1 VIVTPLTPAGVLAA
15 LASATLILCLG
26 AAAQQATPQ
35 PAQTSG
41 LRKTVTAVRV
51 ADAESHIRMDGELDE
66 PAWQQ
71 ASLIDGFTQTDPDLG
86 KPVSEKTEA
95 LIFYDSHNIYFG
107 FRCYDSQPG
116 KVIYR
121 LGAHDADTGSDS
133 VDVLIDTFNDHRTG
147 FYFSINS
154 SGIQFDAAS
163 TDRGSGG
170 FVDVHDP
177 TWDGI
182 WYSAAKRQPW
192 GWSAEIRIPFRS
204 LRIPHAGTLQNP
216 QTWGLNINR
225 TITRKNE
232 LAAWTQISRFDGFMR
247 PSKLGE
253 MTGLHDLETGKNLE
267 LIPYFTTRYRASPWL
282 PKFDGASATGGLD
295 VRWGFT
301 PNLTANLTFNPDF
314 GDTEADEFNTEL
326 SRFEIFFPEKRKFFT
341 EGANYFQT
349 PMQLFF
355 TRRIG
360 ARLDDGEP
368 QRILEGG
375 KVTGKV
381 GRWTVG
387 LLEALTERTALVEPN
402 SGIAELAPG
411 ALFGVLRLQRDVFK
425 KSSVGFLAVTR
436 TQGDAPLGSQVVGQS
451 QSAYAFD
458 LNILHGEH
466 VSWQSQVMLNTNDA
480 HPGVTDQNLGWS
492 SDYQYNSE
500 RLFFNAS
507 GKFLGDRVDV
517 SSIGFEPETGRYRG
531 NLDLIYKPFI
541 NRYFIRQLF
550 LEANYDQASTVE
562 GVMDDSGAD
571 LVLRAQLKNFWFVR
585 ASYHY
590 DRARFFAFTP
600 TFQRLDH
607 LQHYADPKY
616 RFEVTT
622 NPNRVLYLD
631 VLLTTGKFM
640 QFDEN
645 FHGFERRWD
654 VSMKARLGAHMKWQL
669 AGVLSREYLL
679 DGAFFQ
685 DRRFL
690 ISRINYQFTP
700 KWRARVLA
708 QYGDDK
714 HGDDLNLNALVA
726 YDFTA
731 RSAFYVG
738 YNHQRHA
745 PLDRA
750 DLGNEVFVKISY
762 LFPF

>member
-1 VIVTPLTPAGVLAA
+1 VKTSLLARAAVCAALSAAPFIFCFEARAQQPAGATNPVTPT
-15 LASATLILCLG
+15 
-26 AAAQQATPQ
+26 QAK
-35 PAQTSG
+35 
-41 LRKTVTAVRV
+41 KTVAPARIE
-51 ADAESHIRMDGELDE
+51 DPRIHMDGELDE

-71 ASLIDGFTQTDPDLG
+71 AAIIGGFTQTDPDLG
-86 KPVSEKTEA
+86 KPVSEKTEV
-95 LIFYDSHNIYFG
+95 LIFYDSQNIYFG
-107 FRCYDSQPG
+107 FRCYDSRPN
-116 KVIYR
+116 KVTSR

-133 VDVLIDTFNDHRTG
+133 VDVLIDTFGDHRTG

-170 FVDVHDP
+170 FTDVHDP

-192 GWSAEIRIPFRS
+192 GWSGEIRIPFRS
-204 LRIPHAGTLQNP
+204 LRIPHAGSVQN
-216 QTWGLNINR
+216 WGLNINR

-232 LAAWTQISRFDGFMR
+232 LAAWVEISRFDGFMR

-267 LIPYFTTRYRASPWL
+267 LIPYFTTRYRQSPWL

-349 PMQLFF
+349 PLQLFF

-375 KVTGKV
+375 KITGKT

-387 LLEALTERTALVEPN
+387 LLEALTERTALIEPN
-402 SGIAELAPG
+402 SGTPELAPG
-411 ALFGVLRLQRDVFK
+411 ALFGVLRLQRDIFQ
-425 KSSVGFLAVTR
+425 KSSVGFLAVNR
-436 TQGDAPLGSQVVGQS
+436 TQGDAPPGTQVVGQS
-451 QSAYAFD
+451 QSAYAVD

-480 HPGVTDQNLGWS
+480 HPGVTSGNVGWLS
-492 SDYQYNSE
+492 NYVFNSE
-500 RLFFNAS
+500 KLFFNAEA
-507 GKFLGDRVDV
+507 KFLGDRVDV
-517 SSIGFEPETGRYRG
+517 SSIGFEPETARYSG
-531 NLDLIYKPFI
+531 DLDLIYKPFI
-541 NRYFIRQLF
+541 NRYFVRQLF
-550 LEANYDQASTVE
+550 LEANYDQSTNVNGNLE
-562 GVMDDSGAD
+562 DAGGD

-585 ASYHY
+585 SSFHY
-590 DRARFFAFTP
+590 DRARFFTFTP
-600 TFQRLDH
+600 TFGRLASTT
-607 LQHYADPKY
+607 LYQDPKF
-616 RFEVTT
+616 RFEVQT
-622 NPNRVLYLD
+622 NPNRILLLD
-631 VLLTTGKFM
+631 VLLTSGKFVE
-640 QFDEN
+640 FDEN

-669 AGVLSREYLL
+669 AGVLERQYLL
-679 DGAFFQ
+679 DGPFYQ

-700 KWRARVLA
+700 KLRARVLA
-708 QYGDDK
+708 QYEDDK
-714 HGDDLNLNALVA
+714 HGDGINLNALVA

-731 RSAFYVG
+731 RSAFFVG
-738 YNHQRHA
+738 FNHQRNV
-745 PLDRA
+745 PLDRS

>member
-1 VIVTPLTPAGVLAA
+1 MRLDGPAA
-15 LASATLILCLG
+15 
-26 AAAQQATPQ
+26 
-35 PAQTSG
+35 
-41 LRKTVTAVRV
+41 R
-51 ADAESHIRMDGELDE
+51 IRMDGELDE

-71 ASLIDGFTQTDPDLG
+71 AALIDGFIQTEPDLG

-107 FRCYDSQPG
+107 FRCYDSEPN

-163 TDRGSGG
+163 TDSGHGG
-170 FVDVHDP
+170 FIDVHDP

-204 LRIPHAGTLQNP
+204 LRIPHAAE

-225 TITRKNE
+225 TIPRKNE
-232 LAAWTQISRFDGFMR
+232 LAAWREIARFDGFMR

-253 MTGLHDLETGKNLE
+253 LSGLHGLETGKNLE
-267 LIPYFTTRYRASPWL
+267 FIPYFSTRYRASPWL
-282 PKFDGASATGGLD
+282 PKFEGASATGGLD

-326 SRFEIFFPEKRKFFT
+326 SRFEIFFPEKRQFFT

-349 PMQLFF
+349 PMLLFF

-375 KVTGKV
+375 KITGKV

-387 LLEALTERTALVEPN
+387 VLEALTQRTALVEPN
-402 SGIAELAPG
+402 RGTPGLSPG
-411 ALFGVLRLQRDVFK
+411 ALFGVLRLQRDIFK
-425 KSSVGFLAVTR
+425 KSSAGFLAVTR
-436 TQGDAPLGSQVVGQS
+436 TQGDAPSGAAVVGQS
-451 QSAYAFD
+451 QSAYAVD

-466 VSWQSQVMLNTNDA
+466 VSWQSQVMLNTNDGLPGIRSA
-480 HPGVTDQNLGWS
+480 GVTGENLGWLS
-492 SDYQYNSE
+492 HYQFNSE
-500 RLFFNAS
+500 RFFVNAS
-507 GKFLGDRVDV
+507 AKFLGDRVDV
-517 SSIGFEPETGRYRG
+517 SSIGFEPEIGRYNG
-531 NLDLIYKPFI
+531 DLDLIYKPFI

-550 LEANYDQASTVE
+550 LEANYDQSTNVNGALE
-562 GVMDDSGAD
+562 DAGAD
-571 LVLRAQLKNFWFVR
+571 LVLRAQLKNFWLVR
-585 ASYHY
+585 ASFHY
-590 DRARFFAFTP
+590 DRARFFTFTP
-600 TFQRLDH
+600 TFGRLPSFT
-607 LQHYADPKY
+607 LYQDPKY
-616 RFEVTT
+616 RFQVQT
-622 NPNRVLYLD
+622 NPNRAVYLD
-631 VLLTTGKFM
+631 VLLTSGKFV
-640 QFDEN
+640 QFEEN
-645 FHGFERRWD
+645 FHGFQRRWD
-654 VSMKARLGAHMKWQL
+654 VGVKARLGAHMKWQL
-669 AGVLSREYLL
+669 AGVLAREYLL
-679 DGAFFQ
+679 DGAFYQ

-714 HGDDLNLNALVA
+714 HGNDINVNALVA

-731 RSAFYVG
+731 RSAFYLG
-738 YNHQRHA
+738 YNHQRTS

-750 DLGNEVFVKISY
+750 DLGNEVFVKVSY